1 MAISK
6 KVINFLEKH
15 NIKHEILE
23 HKTVYTAFDAAQTMG
38 EKISNITKTLALKV
52 DKKYAL
58 VVIPADRRLDLEKL
72 KKSLGVKKLSIVK
85 EISIEK
91 IFKIKTGKLLPF
103 GTFHKVPVYVDNI
116 LLKSKAIII
125 SSGTHTESLRLKA
138 KDLLEHGGESIRSVS
153 KVHKFKKPN
162 PPAGG
167 AKPAKKKK
175 VVKPVKGWSASGGK
189 PVKKV
194 VKKAT
199 AKKRSVKKK
208 VVKKSVK
215 KTTKPARNATHS
227 VAGGRK

>member
-1 MAISK
+1 MAIPK

-15 NIKHEILE
+15 NIKHDVLE
-23 HKTVYTAFDAAQTMG
+23 HKTVYTAYDAAQTMG

-103 GTFHKVPVYVDNI
+103 GTFHKVPVYVDNV
-116 LLKSKAIII
+116 LLKSKAIIV

-138 KDLLEHGGESIRSVS
+138 KDLLVHGGEVVKSAS
-153 KVHKFKKPN
+153 KVHKFKKP
-162 PPAGG
+162 
-167 AKPAKKKK
+167 KKQPAKKKK
-175 VVKPVKGWSASGGK
+175 VKKTTA
-189 PVKKV
+189 KKV
-194 VKKAT
+194 VKKKSVTKKAP
-199 AKKRSVKKK
+199 AKKKK
-208 VVKKSVK
+208 VAKKI
-215 KTTKPARNATHS
+215 
-227 VAGGRK
+227 